1 MLIKETK
8 MVLQTQSNSRPRLK
22 NDTLGDEALKT
33 LYSSYKNMDR
43 EGFRVV
49 AEEIV
54 QAGGGKQK
62 MKTEIISSF
71 EGASKEKILAKA
83 QNFILAGMGLG
94 V

>member
-1 MLIKETK
+1 
-8 MVLQTQSNSRPRLK
+8 MVLHTQSNSRPRLK
-22 NDTLGDEALKT
+22 NDTLGEDALKT
-33 LYSSYKNMDR
+33 LYSSYTSMDR
-43 EGFRVV
+43 EGFRIV

-62 MKTEIISSF
+62 MKDEIISSF
-71 EGASKEKILAKA
+71 EGASKEKILTKA